1 MSSVVFV
8 NTTDVTVEVLSATSI
23 TVDVTY
29 SSTEVEIS
37 NLQGPQGPSGVVSVV
52 DPITF
57 DQLTAE
63 IGINS
68 TSDDVANY
76 VVQRDAN
83 QRFSIGGID
92 FDTASTQTS
101 AAARLY
107 WDGNQSLNLGLG
119 GGNVT
124 IALGQEVINYVTN
137 AEATTLNVGEVVYLF
152 GAQGDRPSVKRAS
165 NLSDTTSSKTFG
177 IVAESI
183 TAGGAGFVVN
193 KGIVQKINTQAYNP
207 GDVLWLGSTP
217 GTFTTTKPV
226 APNHLVFVGVVL
238 RTNAGNGLVY
248 VSPQNGYELGEIH
261 DVLLTSESDGQYLVY
276 EASTDLWKNKSISAT
291 APAVYNAST
300 QVISV
305 SDASTSA
312 KGVVRLS
319 SSTDSTSE
327 VLAAT
332 PKAVKDAYDLASGA
346 IPKSLIDAAGDL
358 VVGSAADTA
367 ARLAIGTDSYVL
379 TVDNTAPNKI
389 AWKAA
394 TGGSTSVAS
403 PITNTGTSTNPI
415 IGIDDASTSQKG
427 AVQLSSST
435 DSTSEV
441 LAATPKAVKE
451 AYDLANVA
459 LPESIIDAAGDL
471 IVGASADTA
480 AILAKGSN
488 TYVLTVDDTAPNKL
502 AWKAPVGG
510 STTVTSPITNS
521 GTSNDPI
528 IGILSATTSQ
538 AGAVQLSSATNSTS
552 EVLAATPK
560 AVKDAYDLA
569 DTANTTANGAVPKST
584 VTTKGDL
591 IVATASATVARQGVG
606 NNYEFLIADS
616 AQTNGIKWSNV
627 IDGGSA

>member
-1 MSSVVFV
+1 MSSVVYV
-8 NTTDVTVEVLSATSI
+8 DSTQVTVEVLTATTV

-37 NLQGPQGPSGVVSVV
+37 NLQGPQGTSGVVSVAS
-52 DPITF
+52 PITF
-57 DQLTAE
+57 NQLTGQ
-63 IGINS
+63 IGINA
-68 TSDDVANY
+68 TSSDTASY

-83 QRFSIGGID
+83 QRFSIGAID
-92 FDTASTQTS
+92 WDRFSTQSS
-101 AAARLY
+101 AEARLY

-152 GAQGDRPSVKRAS
+152 GASGDRPSVKRAS
-165 NLSDTTSSKTFG
+165 NTSDATSAKTFG
-177 IVAESI
+177 IVAEAI
-183 TAGGAGFVVN
+183 TAGGAGFVV
-193 KGIVQKINTQAYNP
+193 KQGICAKINTLAYNP
-207 GDVLWLGSTP
+207 GDILWLSSTP
-217 GTFTTTKPV
+217 GQFTTTKPV

-238 RTNAGNGLVY
+238 RSNAGNGLVY
-248 VSPQNGYELGEIH
+248 VSPQNGFELYELH

-276 EASTDLWKNKSISAT
+276 EASTDLWKNKSITAT

-367 ARLAIGTDSYVL
+367 ARLAIGSDSYVL
-379 TVDNTAPNKI
+379 TVDNTAPNKL

-394 TGGSTSVAS
+394 TGGSTSVTS
-403 PITNTGTSTNPI
+403 PITNSGTSTNPN
-415 IGIDDASTSQKG
+415 IGIDDASTTQKG
-427 AVQLSSST
+427 AVRLSSST

-441 LAATPKAVKE
+441 LAATPLAVKTV
-451 AYDLANVA
+451 YDLAANSVQTSRA
-459 LPESIIDAAGDL
+459 INTTSPLTGGGDL
-471 IVGASADTA
+471 SADRT
-480 AILAKGSN
+480 L
-488 TYVLTVDDTAPNKL
+488 
-502 AWKAPVGG
+502 
-510 STTVTSPITNS
+510 
-521 GTSNDPI
+521 
-528 IGILSATTSQ
+528 GIDSATTAQ

-569 DTANTTANGAVPKST
+569 NTANTTANGAVPKSV

-606 NNYEFLIADS
+606 ANNTFLVADS
-616 AQTNGIKWSNV
+616 AQTNGIKWSNI